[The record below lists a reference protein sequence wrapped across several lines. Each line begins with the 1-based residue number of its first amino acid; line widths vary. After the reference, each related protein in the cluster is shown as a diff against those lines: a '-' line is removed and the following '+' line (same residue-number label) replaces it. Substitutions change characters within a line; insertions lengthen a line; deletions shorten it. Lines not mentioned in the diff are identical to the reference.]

1 MNKSLKL
8 FILIIISLQV
18 SACAGFG
25 MKLKNL
31 MRGNGFVEDAS
42 PQKPFSYADNPNYK
56 KGEQRK
62 YSRMTKDQ
70 FEREARV
77 GANEGSLWIMEGQ
90 SSYLFSQ
97 NIVRLVGDLLNVKL
111 EGSGRTQVDSKVT
124 VIKKLLKKID
134 APQRKLASDEDGKA
148 DDKEKEK
155 DAKDSK
161 DSKDKT
167 ADAKDSKDKKDTGKD
182 NSTAKNEDDNN
193 KDENNLGLEL
203 VPTRIIQ
210 RLPDGNYRIKGTQSF
225 MLGKREYRVVVTG
238 IVREQDF
245 NDDGLSSQ
253 AILEPN
259 FDVVSVKRGL

>member
-1 MNKSLKL
+1 MSKTMKL
-8 FILIIISLQV
+8 LTLILISFQMT
-18 SACAGFG
+18 ACAGFG
-25 MKLKNL
+25 KKLKNL
-31 MRGNGFVEDAS
+31 MKGDGFVEDTS
-42 PQKPFSYADNPNYK
+42 PQKPFSFADSQNYK

-70 FEREARV
+70 FESEARV
-77 GANEGSLWIMEGQ
+77 ASNEGSLWIMEGQ
-90 SSYLFSQ
+90 GSYLFSQ
-97 NIVRLVGDLLNVKL
+97 NVVRMVGDLLNVKL
-111 EGSGRTQVDSKVT
+111 EGSARTQVDSKVT

-134 APQRKLASDEDGKA
+134 SPQRRLASEEEGKS
-148 DDKEKEK
+148 DDKEKGK

-167 ADAKDSKDKKDTGKD
+167 SDAKDSKDKKDPAKD
-182 NSTAKNEDDNN
+182 GAIAKTEDDSS
-193 KDENNLGLEL
+193 KDENNLGLDL

-210 RLPDGNYRIKGTQSF
+210 RLPDGNYRIKGAQSF

-245 NDDGLSSQ
+245 NDDGINSQ